1 MQGERV
7 KKYANIHEKMEHLD
21 VNLED
26 FKDIINH
33 GKGTKTCELQYTIN
47 RVLGTFLG
55 ASNTFIFMES
65 VHLIKWDTIS

>member
-33 GKGTKTCELQYTIN
+33 GKGTKTCEL
-47 RVLGTFLG
+47 
-55 ASNTFIFMES
+55 
-65 VHLIKWDTIS
+65 